1 MQRKESDRWL
11 SQQGLRGLSGS
22 NRSRPHPEFFRRTL
36 NDSLPLA
43 TDRGTHPQDSLSEP
57 RCSKLGR
64 SDEPSKHRALLTGQ
78 VYSGTIPSV
87 CSALLFHSPLSSDSG
102 LNFLQTANRSEE
114 R

>member
-102 LNFLQTANRSEE
+102 LNFLQTANQKL
-114 R
+114 